1 MFETRPHSPRAAALL
16 VVILLTTQAA
26 PTFAQDPY
34 RLPEVNILA
43 RQPEYVPPGAP
54 SAGGYPSITNPPAP
68 GTGMPGIGS
77 SPPGGGVMPPGYG
90 SPPPGTAGLEESVTL
105 GNPTGLDGQPCRP
118 PSQGQIGRAWG
129 PSSDLPWSWHFLPTG
144 LMYRSYLAGV
154 KEPRLGTAWLTDTAL
169 GPYHDTRITTP
180 QVGTVWDSTLGARVG
195 IVRYGTPNAYR
206 PEGFQID
213 LTGSAQPRLNPFGE
227 STPLLSCDYTIG
239 IPITYARGKWQYKT
253 GYNHLSSHMGDELLV
268 NNPAFL
274 TQRINYVRDSI
285 MLGVGCY
292 VTDNL
297 RLFGEFDYAIGL
309 GGGSEPVELQWGADY
324 SPARPGGAPFFAVYG
339 NQRQELSYG
348 GFFVVQA
355 GWQWRGGLAL
365 STFRIG
371 MQYINGK
378 SSQWE
383 YYNFFEQRVGWGIWY
398 DF

>member
-1 MFETRPHSPRAAALL
+1 MFQSREVGPRAAVLL
-16 VVILLTTQAA
+16 AAIFVAVQAVA
-26 PTFAQDPY
+26 AHAQEPY
-34 RLPEVNILA
+34 RLPDVSILA
-43 RQPEYVPPGAP
+43 RQPESIPPGASSSGAYPPVTLPPNASAVP
-54 SAGGYPSITNPPAP
+54 SGP
-68 GTGMPGIGS
+68 GLLPPGIGAA
-77 SPPGGGVMPPGYG
+77 PPGVGAAPSGA
-90 SPPPGTAGLEESVTL
+90 AGLEESITL
-105 GNPTGLDGQPCRP
+105 GNPTPLTGQPVRP
-118 PSQGQIGRAWG
+118 PSQGEIGRAWG
-129 PSSDLPWSWHFLPTG
+129 PSSELPWSWHFLPTG

-154 KEPRLGTAWLTDTAL
+154 KEPRLGTAWLTDSSL
-169 GPYHDTRITTP
+169 GPYHDTRLNTP

-195 IVRYGTPNAYR
+195 ILRYGTPNAYR

-253 GYNHLSSHMGDELLV
+253 GYNHLSSHMGDELLI
-268 NNPAFL
+268 NNPSL
-274 TQRINYVRDSI
+274 LSQRINYVRDSI

-339 NQRQELSYG
+339 DQRQELKYG

-371 MQYINGK
+371 LQYINGK

-383 YYNFFEQRVGWGIWY
+383 FFNTFEQRVGWGIWY

>member
-1 MFETRPHSPRAAALL
+1 MPHLREYYPRAAAAVL
-16 VVILLTTQAA
+16 VALAA
-26 PTFAQDPY
+26 SFAAAAHAQY
-34 RLPEVNILA
+34 VRRLPPVTQVVL
-43 RQPEYVPPGAP
+43 QQEYVAPGPA
-54 SAGGYPSITNPPAP
+54 APPAP
-68 GTGMPGIGS
+68 NQPYGAPGSMTGPGFFDPS
-77 SPPGGGVMPPGYG
+77 LQTDPAATGGLADNPAVLG
-90 SPPPGTAGLEESVTL
+90 SPVPLVAQPGK
-105 GNPTGLDGQPCRP
+105 P
-118 PSQGQIGRAWG
+118 PSQGQLATAAFG
-129 PSSDLPWSWHFLPTG
+129 PSSELPWSWHFLPTG

-154 KEPRLGTAWLTDTAL
+154 KEPRLGTAWLNDNSL
-169 GPYHDTRITTP
+169 GPVHDRRIDTP
-180 QVGTVWDSTLGARVG
+180 FVGTVWDSTLGARVG
-195 IVRYGTPNAYR
+195 ILRYGTPNAYR
-206 PEGFQID
+206 PEGFQVD
-213 LTGSAQPRLNPFGE
+213 LTGSAQPRLNPFGA
-227 STPLLSCDYTIG
+227 STPLLACDYTIG
-239 IPITYARGKWQYKT
+239 LPITYARGAWQFKT

-268 NNPAFL
+268 NNPSFAPL
-274 TQRINYVRDSI
+274 RDNYVRDSI

-339 NQRQELSYG
+339 NQRQELKYG

-371 MQYINGK
+371 LQYINGK

-383 YYNFFEQRVGWGIWY
+383 FYNTFEQRIGWGIWY